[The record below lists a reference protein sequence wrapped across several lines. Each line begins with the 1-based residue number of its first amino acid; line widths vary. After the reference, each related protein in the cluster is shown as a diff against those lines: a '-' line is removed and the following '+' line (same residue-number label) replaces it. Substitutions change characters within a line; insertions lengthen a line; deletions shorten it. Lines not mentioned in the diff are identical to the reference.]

1 MSEQKTQRVVLPI
14 QGMYCAACVTRLEK
28 VLGKVA
34 GVTQANVNLATEKAQ
49 IESEGQLVVADL
61 ITAVDKA
68 GFSVP
73 QRTVTLHINGMSCA
87 TCQQR
92 LEKVLRREPGV
103 ISAVVN
109 LASEKAHIQV
119 LSEVE
124 DIQLLQA
131 IARAGYEGLGTDSS
145 SDKIAEQTRQHRRD
159 TDRDWLIFGALC
171 TIPLLL
177 PMITRLWG
185 GQYQLPVF
193 WQWLLASM
201 VQFGLGWRFYRGA
214 WAAVRVGSSNMDV
227 LVALGTTA
235 AYGLSLYQWL
245 FQQWQFQA
253 HHAHLYFE
261 SSATVITLVWFGKW
275 LEQRA
280 KQQTSEAIRA
290 LQALRPE
297 EAWVERA
304 GQAQWLPLAMLQTG
318 DRVRVRAGER
328 IPVDGVIVDGASHL
342 DESLLTG
349 ESLPVSKQAGDSV
362 STGAMNC
369 EGLLWLNTTALGENT
384 LLARI
389 IARVEQAQMAKPPI
403 QQKVDQISAVF
414 VPIVLVL
421 ALLTVT
427 GWYLLIGQWEAALIH
442 AISVLVI
449 ACPCALGLAT
459 PAAIMAGTGT
469 AARYGILIRDA
480 EVLEKAEKVN
490 MVVFDKTGTL
500 TQGHPALCA
509 QQTVGIGE
517 QQALLLAAALQQG
530 SAHPLG
536 VALQHAAQQ
545 QALVLP
551 ALSAVS
557 TTAGV
562 GVQGQWQEVSYA
574 LVGGQGLVQRQLTP
588 DATLQAGVALQYQ
601 QGRTVSWLIAAG
613 QVVAWFAFQ
622 DPPKAEAAAAIKT
635 LQQQGI
641 KVALLSGDHPQS
653 VQQMA
658 DLLGIDDMA
667 AQVLPEQKAEAIVR
681 WREQGF
687 VVAMV
692 GDGINDA
699 PALAESDLGI
709 AMGSGTD
716 VAMASAAMTLMR
728 NDPRAVADAL
738 VIARLTS
745 RKIRQNLFWAFIYNV
760 VALPLA
766 VFGFLDPMLAGAAMA
781 FSSVSVVTNALWLT
795 RWHPKWAII
804 KTNEL

>member
-1 MSEQKTQRVVLPI
+1 MTGQKTERLMLPI
-14 QGMYCAACVTRLEK
+14 QGMYCAACATRLEK
-28 VLGKVA
+28 VLSKVA
-34 GVTQANVNLATEKAQ
+34 GVSHVSVNLASEKAQ
-49 IESEGQLVVADL
+49 IESDAK
-61 ITAVDKA
+61 IAPAAFISAVEKA
-68 GFSVP
+68 GFTVP
-73 QRTVTLHINGMSCA
+73 QRTVTLQIKGMHCA
-87 TCQQR
+87 ACQQR
-92 LEKVLRREPGV
+92 LEKVLNREPGV

-109 LASEKAHIQV
+109 LASEKARIQV
-119 LSEVE
+119 LPDVA
-124 DIQLLQA
+124 DTQLLQA
-131 IARAGYEGLGTDSS
+131 IAKAGYEGLVPDSTS
-145 SDKIAEQTRQHRRD
+145 NAAEQPKRD
-159 TDRDWLIFGALC
+159 TDRDWLIVGAIC
-171 TIPLLL
+171 TLPLLL
-177 PMITRLWG
+177 PMIAGLWG
-185 GQYQLPVF
+185 AQFQLPVF
-193 WQWLLASM
+193 WQFLLASI

-214 WAAVRVGSSNMDV
+214 WAALRVGSSNMDV

-245 FQQWQFQA
+245 LQA

-280 KQQTSEAIRA
+280 KRQTSEAIRA

-297 EAWVERA
+297 QAWVERD
-304 GQAQWLPLAMLQTG
+304 GVEQWLLLAMIRLG

-328 IPVDGVIVDGASHL
+328 IPVDGEIIEGSSHL

-349 ESLPVSKQAGDSV
+349 ESLPVSKQAGDKV
-362 STGAMNC
+362 STGAMNG
-369 EGLLWLNTTALGENT
+369 EGLLWLRTTALGEQT

-414 VPIVLVL
+414 VPVVLVL

-427 GWYLLIGQWEAALIH
+427 GWYVFTGQGEAALIH
-442 AISVLVI
+442 AVSVLVI

-469 AARYGILIRDA
+469 AARHGILIRDA
-480 EVLEKAEKVN
+480 EVLEKAEKIN

-500 TQGHPALCA
+500 TQGHPALSA
-509 QQTVGIGE
+509 QQVIGISE
-517 QQALLLAAALQQG
+517 QQALQIAAALQQG

-536 VALQHAAQQ
+536 IALQQAAEHQGL
-545 QALVLP
+545 ALPL
-551 ALSAVS
+551 LSEIR
-557 TTAGV
+557 TLAGI
-562 GVQGQWQEVSYA
+562 GVQGKWQDLDYA
-574 LVGGQGLVQRQLTP
+574 LVGGQGLIQRQLTP
-588 DATLQAGVALQYQ
+588 DATLQAGAEQQYQ
-601 QGRTVSWLIAAG
+601 QGRTVSWLIAAE

-622 DPPKAEAAAAIKT
+622 DPPKPEAAAAIKT

-641 KVALLSGDHPQS
+641 KVALLSGDHLQS
-653 VQQMA
+653 VQQIA
-658 DLLGIDDMA
+658 SLLGIDEMA

-681 WREQGF
+681 WQKQGF
-687 VVAMV
+687 TVAMV

-738 VIARLTS
+738 MIARLTS
-745 RKIRQNLFWAFIYNV
+745 RKIRQNLFWAFIYNL

-766 VFGFLDPMLAGAAMA
+766 VMGFLDPMLAGAAMA

-795 RWHPKWAII
+795 RWHPAWAVIR
-804 KTNEL
+804 ES

>member
-1 MSEQKTQRVVLPI
+1 M
-14 QGMYCAACVTRLEK
+14 
-28 VLGKVA
+28 
-34 GVTQANVNLATEKAQ
+34 LA
-49 IESEGQLVVADL
+49 
-61 ITAVDKA
+61 
-68 GFSVP
+68 
-73 QRTVTLHINGMSCA
+73 
-87 TCQQR
+87 
-92 LEKVLRREPGV
+92 
-103 ISAVVN
+103 
-109 LASEKAHIQV
+109 
-119 LSEVE
+119 
-124 DIQLLQA
+124 
-131 IARAGYEGLGTDSS
+131 
-145 SDKIAEQTRQHRRD
+145 
-159 TDRDWLIFGALC
+159 
-171 TIPLLL
+171 
-177 PMITRLWG
+177 RLWG
-185 GQYQLPVF
+185 AQFQLPVF
-193 WQWLLASM
+193 WQWLLASL

-214 WAAVRVGSSNMDV
+214 WAALQAGSSNMDV

-245 FQQWQFQA
+245 FQA

-280 KQQTSEAIRA
+280 KRQTSEAIRA

-297 EAWVERA
+297 QAWVERN
-304 GQAQWLPLAMLQTG
+304 GQAQWLALALLQLG

-349 ESLPVSKQAGDSV
+349 ESLPVSKQTGDSV
-362 STGAMNC
+362 STGVMNG
-369 EGLLWLNTTALGENT
+369 EGLLWLKTTALGENT

-389 IARVEQAQMAKPPI
+389 IARVELAQMAKPPI

-427 GWYLLIGQWEAALIH
+427 SWYLFTGLAEPAFVH

-469 AARYGILIRDA
+469 AARHGILIRDA
-480 EVLEKAEKVN
+480 EVLAKAEKVN

-509 QQTVGIGE
+509 QQAVGISE

-536 VALQHAAQQ
+536 VALQNAAQQ
-545 QALVLP
+545 QALDLP
-551 ALSAVS
+551 TLSDVS
-557 TTAGV
+557 TTAGI
-562 GVQGQWQEVSYA
+562 GVQGQWQNVTYA
-574 LVGGQGLVQRQLTP
+574 LVGGQGLIQRQLTP
-588 DATLQAGVALQYQ
+588 ESTLQTGVELQYQ
-601 QGRTVSWLIAAG
+601 QGRTVSWLIADE
-613 QVVAWFAFQ
+613 QIVAWFAFQ

-641 KVALLSGDHPQS
+641 KVALLSGDHQQS

-687 VVAMV
+687 IVAMV

-766 VFGFLDPMLAGAAMA
+766 VFGFLDPMWAGAAMA

-795 RWHPKWAII
+795 RWQPKWSLV
-804 KTNEL
+804 KGKEV

>member
-1 MSEQKTQRVVLPI
+1 MTEHTTQRVVLPI
-14 QGMYCAACVTRLEK
+14 QGMHCAACVTRLEK

-34 GVTQANVNLATEKAQ
+34 GVTSAHVNLATEKAQ
-49 IESEGQLVVADL
+49 IDSDSPLPVADL
-61 ITAVDKA
+61 IAVVDKA

-73 QRTVTLHINGMSCA
+73 QRVVTLQIKGMHCA
-87 TCQQR
+87 ACVTR

-109 LASEKAHIQV
+109 LATEKARIQAV
-119 LSEVE
+119 V
-124 DIQLLQA
+124 DVTDAQLLQA
-131 IARAGYEGLGTDSS
+131 ISRAGYEGLLPDNNNAAAATQ
-145 SDKIAEQTRQHRRD
+145 DKNKRD
-159 TDRDWLIFGALC
+159 TDRDWLIAGGLC

-177 PMITRLWG
+177 PMLAGLWG
-185 GQYQLPVF
+185 AQFQLPVF
-193 WQWLLASM
+193 WQWLLASL

-214 WAAVRVGSSNMDV
+214 WAALRVGSSNMDV

-245 FQQWQFQA
+245 FQA

-280 KQQTSEAIRA
+280 KRQTSEAIRA

-297 EAWVERA
+297 QAWVERD
-304 GQAQWLPLAMLQTG
+304 GQAQWLALALLQLG

-349 ESLPVSKQAGDSV
+349 ESLPVSKQTGDSV
-362 STGAMNC
+362 STGAMNG
-369 EGLLWLNTTALGENT
+369 EGLLWLKTTALGENT

-427 GWYLLIGQWEAALIH
+427 GWYLFTGLGEPALIH
-442 AISVLVI
+442 AVSVLVI

-469 AARYGILIRDA
+469 AARHGILIRDA

-509 QQTVGIGE
+509 QQAVGISE

-536 VALQHAAQQ
+536 VALQNAAQQ
-545 QALVLP
+545 QALDLP
-551 ALSAVS
+551 TLSEVS
-557 TTAGV
+557 TTAGI
-562 GVQGQWQEVSYA
+562 GVQGQWQNVTYA
-574 LVGGQGLVQRQLTP
+574 LVGGQGLIQRQLTP
-588 DATLQAGVALQYQ
+588 ESTLQAGVVLQYQ
-601 QGRTVSWLIAAG
+601 QGRTVSWLIAG
-613 QVVAWFAFQ
+613 EQVVAWFAFQ

-641 KVALLSGDHPQS
+641 KVALLSGDHQQS

-658 DLLGIDDMA
+658 DLLGIDEMA

-766 VFGFLDPMLAGAAMA
+766 VLGFLDPMLAGAAMA

-795 RWHPKWAII
+795 RWQPKWAIG
-804 KTNEL
+804 KAGL

>member
-1 MSEQKTQRVVLPI
+1 MTGQKTERLMLPI
-14 QGMYCAACVTRLEK
+14 QGMYCAACATRLEK
-28 VLGKVA
+28 VLGKVG
-34 GVTQANVNLATEKAQ
+34 GVSHVSVNLASEKAQ
-49 IESEGQLVVADL
+49 IESDAK
-61 ITAVDKA
+61 IAPAAFISAVEKA
-68 GFSVP
+68 GFTVP
-73 QRTVTLHINGMSCA
+73 QRTVTLQIKGMHCA
-87 TCQQR
+87 ACQQR
-92 LEKVLRREPGV
+92 LEKVLNREPGV

-109 LASEKAHIQV
+109 LASEKARLQV
-119 LSEVE
+119 LPDVA
-124 DIQLLQA
+124 DTQLLQA
-131 IARAGYEGLGTDSS
+131 IAKAGYEGIVPDSTS
-145 SDKIAEQTRQHRRD
+145 NAAEQPKRD
-159 TDRDWLIFGALC
+159 TDRDWLIVGALC
-171 TIPLLL
+171 TLPLLL
-177 PMITRLWG
+177 PMIAGLWG
-185 GQYQLPVF
+185 AQFQLPVF
-193 WQWLLASM
+193 WQFLLASI

-214 WAAVRVGSSNMDV
+214 WAALRVGSSNMDV

-245 FQQWQFQA
+245 LQA

-280 KQQTSEAIRA
+280 KRQTSEAIRA

-297 EAWVERA
+297 QAWIERDGVE
-304 GQAQWLPLAMLQTG
+304 QWLLLAMIRLG

-328 IPVDGVIVDGASHL
+328 IPVDGEIIEGSSHL

-349 ESLPVSKQAGDSV
+349 ESLPVSKQAGDKV
-362 STGAMNC
+362 STGAMNG
-369 EGLLWLNTTALGENT
+369 EGLLWVRTTALGEQT

-414 VPIVLVL
+414 VPVVLVL

-427 GWYLLIGQWEAALIH
+427 GWYVFTGQGEAALIH
-442 AISVLVI
+442 AVSVLVI

-469 AARYGILIRDA
+469 AARHGILIRDA
-480 EVLEKAEKVN
+480 EVLEKAEKIN

-500 TQGHPALCA
+500 TQGHPALSA
-509 QQTVGIGE
+509 QQVIGISE
-517 QQALLLAAALQQG
+517 QQALQIAAALQQG

-536 VALQHAAQQ
+536 IALQQAAEHQGL
-545 QALVLP
+545 ALPL
-551 ALSAVS
+551 LSEIRTV
-557 TTAGV
+557 AGI
-562 GVQGQWQEVSYA
+562 GVQGKWQDLDYA
-574 LVGGQGLVQRQLTP
+574 LVGGQGLIQRQLTP
-588 DATLQAGVALQYQ
+588 DAALQAGAEQQYQ
-601 QGRTVSWLIAAG
+601 QGRTVSWLIAAE

-622 DPPKAEAAAAIKT
+622 DPPKPEAAAAIKT

-641 KVALLSGDHPQS
+641 KVALLSGDHQQS
-653 VQQMA
+653 VQQIA
-658 DLLGIDDMA
+658 SLLGIDEMA
-667 AQVLPEQKAEAIVR
+667 AQVLPEQKAEAVVR
-681 WREQGF
+681 WQKLGF
-687 VVAMV
+687 TVAMV

-738 VIARLTS
+738 MIARLTS
-745 RKIRQNLFWAFIYNV
+745 RKIRQNLFWAFIYNL

-766 VFGFLDPMLAGAAMA
+766 VMGFLDPMLAGAAMA

-795 RWHPKWAII
+795 RWHPAWAVIR
-804 KTNEL
+804 ES

>member
-1 MSEQKTQRVVLPI
+1 MTGQKTAMSGRNTEHQILPI
-14 QGMYCAACVTRLEK
+14 QGMYCAACATRLEK
-28 VLGKVA
+28 VLAKVE
-34 GVTQANVNLATEKAQ
+34 GVEHVSVNLASEKAQ
-49 IESEGQLVVADL
+49 VDSSAKIASAAL
-61 ITAVDKA
+61 ISAVEKA
-68 GFSVP
+68 GFTVP
-73 QRTVTLHINGMSCA
+73 LRTVTLLIKGMHCA
-87 TCQQR
+87 ACQQR
-92 LEKVLRREPGV
+92 LEKVLNREPGV

-109 LASEKAHIQV
+109 LASEKARLQV
-119 LSEVE
+119 LPDV
-124 DIQLLQA
+124 DDAQLLRA
-131 IARAGYEGLGTDSS
+131 IAKAGYEGIVPDLTAISADH
-145 SDKIAEQTRQHRRD
+145 EQPKRD
-159 TDRDWLIFGALC
+159 TDRDWLLAGALC
-171 TIPLLL
+171 TLPLLL
-177 PMITRLWG
+177 PMLAG
-185 GQYQLPVF
+185 LVGVQFQLPVI
-193 WQWLLASM
+193 WQFLLASI

-214 WAAVRVGSSNMDV
+214 WAALRVGSSNMDV

-245 FQQWQFQA
+245 LQP

-280 KQQTSEAIRA
+280 KRQTSEAIRA

-297 EAWVERA
+297 QAWVERDGA
-304 GQAQWLPLAMLQTG
+304 EQWLPLAMIQLG

-328 IPVDGVIVDGASHL
+328 VPVDGEIIEGNSHL

-349 ESLPVSKQAGDSV
+349 ESLPVSKSVGDKV
-362 STGAMNC
+362 STGAMNG
-369 EGLLWLNTTALGENT
+369 EGLLWLRTAALGEET

-389 IARVEQAQMAKPPI
+389 IARVELAQMAKPPI

-414 VPIVLVL
+414 VPIVLML
-421 ALLTVT
+421 ALLTLT
-427 GWYLLIGQWEAALIH
+427 GWYLVTGQGEIALIH
-442 AISVLVI
+442 AVSVLVI

-469 AARYGILIRDA
+469 AARHGILIRDA
-480 EVLEKAEKVN
+480 EVLEKAEKIS

-500 TQGHPALCA
+500 TMGHPALVA
-509 QQTVGIGE
+509 QQTNGMNDDN
-517 QQALLLAAALQQG
+517 ALQIAAALQQG

-536 VALQHAAQQ
+536 IALQQAAQQ
-545 QALVLP
+545 QELSLP
-551 ALSAVS
+551 ALAQLSAI
-557 TTAGV
+557 AGI
-562 GVQGQWQEVSYA
+562 GVQGTWQEKDYA
-574 LVGGQGLVQRQLTP
+574 LVGAQGLNRYRVSP
-588 DATLQAGVALQYQ
+588 DADLQAGVAQQYQ
-601 QGRTVSWLIAAG
+601 EGRTVSWLIENNR
-613 QVVAWFAFQ
+613 VIAWFAFQ
-622 DPPKAEAAAAIKT
+622 DLPKPESAPAVRT

-641 KVALLSGDHPQS
+641 KVALLSGDHQQS
-653 VQQMA
+653 VEQTARQ
-658 DLLGIDDMA
+658 LGIDEMA

-681 WREQGF
+681 WRQQGF
-687 VVAMV
+687 TVAMV

-738 VIARLTS
+738 TIARLTS

-766 VFGFLDPMLAGAAMA
+766 VLGYLDPVLAGAAMA

-795 RWHPKWAII
+795 RWQPTKSVHK
-804 KTNEL
+804 E

>member
-1 MSEQKTQRVVLPI
+1 MTGQKTERLMLPI
-14 QGMYCAACVTRLEK
+14 QGMYCAACATRLEK
-28 VLGKVA
+28 VLSKVA
-34 GVTQANVNLATEKAQ
+34 GVSHVSVNLASEKAQ
-49 IESEGQLVVADL
+49 IESDAK
-61 ITAVDKA
+61 IAPAAFISAVEKA
-68 GFSVP
+68 GFTVP
-73 QRTVTLHINGMSCA
+73 QRTVTLQIKGMHCA
-87 TCQQR
+87 ACQQR
-92 LEKVLRREPGV
+92 LEKVLNREPGV

-109 LASEKAHIQV
+109 LASEKARLQV
-119 LSEVE
+119 LTDVV
-124 DIQLLQA
+124 DAQLLQA
-131 IARAGYEGLGTDSS
+131 IAKAGYEGIVPDSTS
-145 SDKIAEQTRQHRRD
+145 NAAEQPKRD
-159 TDRDWLIFGALC
+159 TDRDWLIVGALC
-171 TIPLLL
+171 TLPLLL
-177 PMITRLWG
+177 PMIAGLWG
-185 GQYQLPVF
+185 AQFQLPVF
-193 WQWLLASM
+193 WQFLLASI

-214 WAAVRVGSSNMDV
+214 WAALRVGSSNMDV

-245 FQQWQFQA
+245 LQA

-261 SSATVITLVWFGKW
+261 SSATVITLVLFGKW

-280 KQQTSEAIRA
+280 KRQTSEAIRA

-297 EAWVERA
+297 QAWIERDGVE
-304 GQAQWLPLAMLQTG
+304 QWLLLAMIRLG

-328 IPVDGVIVDGASHL
+328 IPVDGEIIEGSSHL

-349 ESLPVSKQAGDSV
+349 ESLPVSKQAGDKV
-362 STGAMNC
+362 STGAMNG
-369 EGLLWLNTTALGENT
+369 EGLLWVRTTALGEQT

-414 VPIVLVL
+414 VPVVLVL

-427 GWYLLIGQWEAALIH
+427 GWYVFTGQGEAALIH
-442 AISVLVI
+442 AVSVLVI

-469 AARYGILIRDA
+469 AARHGILIRDA
-480 EVLEKAEKVN
+480 EVLEKAEKIN

-500 TQGHPALCA
+500 TQGHPALSA
-509 QQTVGIGE
+509 QQVIGISE
-517 QQALLLAAALQQG
+517 QQALQIAAALQQG

-536 VALQHAAQQ
+536 IALQQAAEHQGL
-545 QALVLP
+545 ALPL
-551 ALSAVS
+551 LSEIRTV
-557 TTAGV
+557 AGI
-562 GVQGQWQEVSYA
+562 GVQGKWQDLDYA
-574 LVGGQGLVQRQLTP
+574 LVGGQGLIQRQLTP
-588 DATLQAGVALQYQ
+588 DAALQAGAEQQYQ
-601 QGRTVSWLIAAG
+601 QGRTVSWLIAAE

-622 DPPKAEAAAAIKT
+622 DPPKPEAAAAIKT

-641 KVALLSGDHPQS
+641 KVALLSGDNQQS
-653 VQQMA
+653 VQQIA
-658 DLLGIDDMA
+658 SLLGIDEMA
-667 AQVLPEQKAEAIVR
+667 AQVLPEQKAEAVVR
-681 WREQGF
+681 WQKQGF
-687 VVAMV
+687 TVAMV

-738 VIARLTS
+738 MIARLTS
-745 RKIRQNLFWAFIYNV
+745 RKIRQNLFWAFIYNL

-766 VFGFLDPMLAGAAMA
+766 VMGFLDPMLAGAAMT

-795 RWHPKWAII
+795 RWHPAWAVIR
-804 KTNEL
+804 ES

>member
-1 MSEQKTQRVVLPI
+1 MTEQKAPRVVTLQI
-14 QGMYCAACVTRLEK
+14 KGMHCAACVTRLEK
-28 VLGKVA
+28 VLSKVA

-49 IESEGQLVVADL
+49 INAIAE
-61 ITAVDKA
+61 
-68 GFSVP
+68 
-73 QRTVTLHINGMSCA
+73 VTNA
-87 TCQQR
+87 
-92 LEKVLRREPGV
+92 
-103 ISAVVN
+103 
-109 LASEKAHIQV
+109 
-119 LSEVE
+119 
-124 DIQLLQA
+124 QLLQA
-131 IARAGYEGLGTDSS
+131 IALAGFEGIEPNSNNT
-145 SDKIAEQTRQHRRD
+145 KIEKQDEHKRD
-159 TDRDWLIFGALC
+159 TDRNWLIAGALC
-171 TIPLLL
+171 TAPLLL
-177 PMITRLWG
+177 PMLAGLWG
-185 GQYQLPVF
+185 SQFQLPVL
-193 WQWLLASM
+193 WQWLLASL

-245 FQQWQFQA
+245 FQV
-253 HHAHLYFE
+253 HHEHLYFE

-280 KQQTSEAIRA
+280 KRQTSEAIRA

-297 EAWVERA
+297 QAWVERD
-304 GQAQWLPLAMLQTG
+304 GQAQWLGLAMLQLG

-328 IPVDGVIVDGASHL
+328 IPVDGVIVDGTSHL

-362 STGAMNC
+362 STGAMNG
-369 EGLLWLNTTALGENT
+369 EGLLWLKTTALGENT

-427 GWYLLIGQWEAALIH
+427 GWYLFTGLGEPALIH
-442 AISVLVI
+442 AVSVLVI

-469 AARYGILIRDA
+469 AARHGILIRDA

-509 QQTVGIGE
+509 QQSVGISE

-536 VALQHAAQQ
+536 VALQNAAQQ
-545 QALVLP
+545 QALDLP
-551 ALSAVS
+551 TLSDVS
-557 TTAGV
+557 TTAGI
-562 GVQGQWQEVSYA
+562 GVQGQWQNVTYA

-588 DATLQAGVALQYQ
+588 ESTLQAGVELQYQ
-601 QGRTVSWLIAAG
+601 QGRTVSWLIAG
-613 QVVAWFAFQ
+613 EQVVAWFAFQ

-641 KVALLSGDHPQS
+641 KVALLSGDHQQS

-658 DLLGIDDMA
+658 DLLGIDEVA

-795 RWHPKWAII
+795 RWQPKWAIG
-804 KTNEL
+804 KEQE

>member
-1 MSEQKTQRVVLPI
+1 MSEQQAQRVVILQI
-14 QGMYCAACVTRLEK
+14 KGMHCAACVTRLEK
-28 VLGKVA
+28 ILRRET
-34 GVTQANVNLATEKAQ
+34 GVSLAVVNLATEKAQ
-49 IESEGQLVVADL
+49 IAASDE
-61 ITAVDKA
+61 
-68 GFSVP
+68 
-73 QRTVTLHINGMSCA
+73 VT
-87 TCQQR
+87 
-92 LEKVLRREPGV
+92 
-103 ISAVVN
+103 
-109 LASEKAHIQV
+109 
-119 LSEVE
+119 
-124 DIQLLQA
+124 DFQLLQA
-131 IARAGYEGLGTDSS
+131 ISRAGFEGVVPEYRGSG
-145 SDKIAEQTRQHRRD
+145 QQD
-159 TDRDWLIFGALC
+159 TQSPDLDHYWLIAGVMCSA
-171 TIPLLL
+171 PLLL
-177 PMITRLWG
+177 PMLAGLWG
-185 GQYQLPVF
+185 AQFQLPVF
-193 WQWLLASM
+193 WQWLLASL

-245 FQQWQFQA
+245 FQA
-253 HHAHLYFE
+253 HHVHLYFE

-280 KQQTSEAIRA
+280 KRQTSEAIRA

-297 EAWVERA
+297 QAWVERD
-304 GQAQWLPLAMLQTG
+304 GQAQWLALALLQLG

-362 STGAMNC
+362 STGAMNG
-369 EGLLWLNTTALGENT
+369 EGLLWLKTTALGENT

-427 GWYLLIGQWEAALIH
+427 GWYLFTGLGEPALIH
-442 AISVLVI
+442 AVSVLVI

-469 AARYGILIRDA
+469 AARHGILIRDA

-509 QQTVGIGE
+509 QQSVGISE

-536 VALQHAAQQ
+536 VALQNAAQQ
-545 QALVLP
+545 QALDLP
-551 ALSAVS
+551 TLSEVS
-557 TTAGV
+557 TTAGI
-562 GVQGQWQEVSYA
+562 GVQGQWQNVTYA

-588 DATLQAGVALQYQ
+588 ESTLQAGVELQYQ
-601 QGRTVSWLIAAG
+601 QGRTVSWLIAG
-613 QVVAWFAFQ
+613 EQVVAWFAFQ

-641 KVALLSGDHPQS
+641 KVALLSGDHQQS

-658 DLLGIDDMA
+658 DLLGIDEMA

-766 VFGFLDPMLAGAAMA
+766 VFGFLDPILAGAAMA
-781 FSSVSVVTNALWLT
+781 FSSVSVVTNALWLR
-795 RWHPKWAII
+795 RWQPKWAIV
-804 KTNEL
+804 KAKEVS

>member
-1 MSEQKTQRVVLPI
+1 MTGQKTERLMLPI
-14 QGMYCAACVTRLEK
+14 QGMYCAACATRLEK
-28 VLGKVA
+28 VLGKVG
-34 GVTQANVNLATEKAQ
+34 GVSHVSVNLASEKAQ
-49 IESEGQLVVADL
+49 IESDAK
-61 ITAVDKA
+61 IAPAAFISAVEKA
-68 GFSVP
+68 GFTVP
-73 QRTVTLHINGMSCA
+73 QRTVTLQIKGMHCA
-87 TCQQR
+87 ACQQR
-92 LEKVLRREPGV
+92 LEKVLNREPGV

-109 LASEKAHIQV
+109 LASEKARLQV
-119 LSEVE
+119 LPDVA
-124 DIQLLQA
+124 DTQLLQA
-131 IARAGYEGLGTDSS
+131 IAKAGYEGIVPDSTS
-145 SDKIAEQTRQHRRD
+145 NAAEQPKRD
-159 TDRDWLIFGALC
+159 TDRDWLIVGALC
-171 TIPLLL
+171 TLPLLL
-177 PMITRLWG
+177 PMIAGLWG
-185 GQYQLPVF
+185 AQFQLPVF
-193 WQWLLASM
+193 WQFLLASI

-214 WAAVRVGSSNMDV
+214 WAALRVGSSNMDV

-245 FQQWQFQA
+245 LQA

-261 SSATVITLVWFGKW
+261 SSATVITLVLFGKW

-280 KQQTSEAIRA
+280 KRQTSEAIRA

-297 EAWVERA
+297 QAWVERD
-304 GQAQWLPLAMLQTG
+304 GVEQWLLLAMIRLG

-328 IPVDGVIVDGASHL
+328 IPVDGEIIEGSSHL

-349 ESLPVSKQAGDSV
+349 ESLPVSKQAGDKV
-362 STGAMNC
+362 STGAMNG
-369 EGLLWLNTTALGENT
+369 EGLLWVRTTALGEQT

-414 VPIVLVL
+414 VPVVLVL

-427 GWYLLIGQWEAALIH
+427 GWYVFTGQGEAALIH
-442 AISVLVI
+442 AVSVLVI

-469 AARYGILIRDA
+469 AARHGILIRDA
-480 EVLEKAEKVN
+480 EVLEKAEKIN

-500 TQGHPALCA
+500 TQGHPALSA
-509 QQTVGIGE
+509 QQVIGISE
-517 QQALLLAAALQQG
+517 QQALQIAAALQQG

-536 VALQHAAQQ
+536 IALQQAAEHQGL
-545 QALVLP
+545 ALPL
-551 ALSAVS
+551 LSEIRTV
-557 TTAGV
+557 AGI
-562 GVQGQWQEVSYA
+562 GVQGKWQDLDYA
-574 LVGGQGLVQRQLTP
+574 LVGGQGLIQRQLTP
-588 DATLQAGVALQYQ
+588 DATLQAGAEQQYQ
-601 QGRTVSWLIAAG
+601 QGRTVSWLIAAE

-622 DPPKAEAAAAIKT
+622 DPPKPEAAAAIKT

-641 KVALLSGDHPQS
+641 KVALLSGDNQQS
-653 VQQMA
+653 VQQIA
-658 DLLGIDDMA
+658 SLLGIDEMA
-667 AQVLPEQKAEAIVR
+667 AQVLPEQKAEAVVR
-681 WREQGF
+681 WQKQGF
-687 VVAMV
+687 TVAMV

-738 VIARLTS
+738 MIARLTS
-745 RKIRQNLFWAFIYNV
+745 RKIRQNLFWAFIYNL

-766 VFGFLDPMLAGAAMA
+766 VMGFLDPMLAGAAMA

-795 RWHPKWAII
+795 RWHPAWAVIR
-804 KTNEL
+804 ES

>member
-1 MSEQKTQRVVLPI
+1 MTGQKTERLMLPI
-14 QGMYCAACVTRLEK
+14 QGMYCAACATRLEK
-28 VLGKVA
+28 VLGKVG
-34 GVTQANVNLATEKAQ
+34 GVSHVSVNLASEKAQ
-49 IESEGQLVVADL
+49 IESDAK
-61 ITAVDKA
+61 IAPAAFISAVEKA
-68 GFSVP
+68 GFTVP
-73 QRTVTLHINGMSCA
+73 QRTVTLQIKGMHCA
-87 TCQQR
+87 ACQQR
-92 LEKVLRREPGV
+92 LEKVLNREPGV

-109 LASEKAHIQV
+109 LASEKARLQV
-119 LSEVE
+119 LPDVA
-124 DIQLLQA
+124 DTQLLQA
-131 IARAGYEGLGTDSS
+131 IAKAGYEGIVPDSTS
-145 SDKIAEQTRQHRRD
+145 NAAEQPKRD
-159 TDRDWLIFGALC
+159 TDRDWLIVGALC
-171 TIPLLL
+171 TLPLLL
-177 PMITRLWG
+177 PMIAGLWG
-185 GQYQLPVF
+185 AQFQLPVF
-193 WQWLLASM
+193 WQFLLASI

-214 WAAVRVGSSNMDV
+214 WAALRVGSSNMDV

-245 FQQWQFQA
+245 LQA

-261 SSATVITLVWFGKW
+261 SSATVITLVLFGKW

-280 KQQTSEAIRA
+280 KRQTSEAIRA

-297 EAWVERA
+297 QAWVERD
-304 GQAQWLPLAMLQTG
+304 GVEQWLLLAMIRLG

-328 IPVDGVIVDGASHL
+328 IPVDGEIIEGSSHL

-349 ESLPVSKQAGDSV
+349 ESLPVSKQAGDKV
-362 STGAMNC
+362 STGAMNG
-369 EGLLWLNTTALGENT
+369 EGLLWLRTTALGEQT

-414 VPIVLVL
+414 VPVVLVL

-427 GWYLLIGQWEAALIH
+427 GWYVFTGQGEAALIH
-442 AISVLVI
+442 AVSVLVI

-469 AARYGILIRDA
+469 AARHGILIRDA
-480 EVLEKAEKVN
+480 EVLEKAEKIN

-500 TQGHPALCA
+500 TQGHPALSA
-509 QQTVGIGE
+509 QQVIGISE
-517 QQALLLAAALQQG
+517 QQALQIAAALQQG

-536 VALQHAAQQ
+536 IALQQAAEHQGL
-545 QALVLP
+545 ALPL
-551 ALSAVS
+551 LSEIRTV
-557 TTAGV
+557 AGI
-562 GVQGQWQEVSYA
+562 GVQGKWQDLDYA
-574 LVGGQGLVQRQLTP
+574 LVGGQGLIQRQLTP
-588 DATLQAGVALQYQ
+588 DATLQAGAEQQYQ
-601 QGRTVSWLIAAG
+601 QGRTVSWLIAAE

-622 DPPKAEAAAAIKT
+622 DPPKPEAAAAIKT

-641 KVALLSGDHPQS
+641 KVALLSGDHLQS
-653 VQQMA
+653 VQQIA
-658 DLLGIDDMA
+658 SLLGIDEMA
-667 AQVLPEQKAEAIVR
+667 AQVLPEQKAEAVVR
-681 WREQGF
+681 WQKQGF
-687 VVAMV
+687 TVAMV

-738 VIARLTS
+738 MIARLTS
-745 RKIRQNLFWAFIYNV
+745 RKIRQNLFWAFIYNL

-766 VFGFLDPMLAGAAMA
+766 VMGFLDPMLAGAAMA

-795 RWHPKWAII
+795 RWHPAWAVIR
-804 KTNEL
+804 ES